1 MLIEDEDIHLLTEV
15 GFTKTQTKLYI
26 ALLRFEETDG
36 KMLSEKANI
45 PRQEVYRTLREL
57 EKKGLV
63 ERVVSKPYKFRA
75 VPLRYGMQILLTQ
88 QAQRFKEIREKTEE
102 FLRKHQTQ
110 NKEATKQEYKLIMV
124 EGRHRLIQIMRY
136 QHDSVQRNV
145 NVLTVLP
152 RWLQILDFCF
162 EDYKKAIDRGV
173 QYKVVLEACKGEN
186 MLHENIQA
194 LLKKQDFELRLSPNP
209 LKTNAAIFDEN
220 EVTINLHPSQSLA
233 ESPIVWTNHPS
244 FILMCKDH
252 FDKIWNSAKKYQL
265 EN

>member
-1 MLIEDEDIHLLTEV
+1 MTDLLAKPCDAC
-15 GFTKTQTKLYI
+15 GRPIGGGYCYCQKCKIYFCL
-26 ALLRFEETDG
+26 
-36 KMLSEKANI
+36 
-45 PRQEVYRTLREL
+45 YRTLREL

-63 ERVVSKPYKFRA
+63 ERVVSKPCKFRA

-244 FILMCKDH
+244 FISMCKDH
-252 FDKIWNSAKKYQL
+252 FDKIWKSAKEYQL
-265 EN
+265 KN